1 MNNGSAPPTSGMVK
15 PKGLAG
21 GKVGVTLKSP
31 TSELVEVGFTSPWVS
46 RRGEANSAAE
56 RIEPNACA
64 HHPAHQN
71 EKKGQVLAFGD
82 SKLSQDAF
90 LALAPLK
97 AKGAAGSLSKDAVL
111 DLVVGSGS
119 KLGGSSPFN
128 IKVVEDS
135 AGALDGGK
143 LRDLDIT
150 CSLQATNIEVAKRVA
165 VGIRTEGSTAVLLI
179 AGTNKAKWAESAD
192 EAKAM
197 VSSLTAG
204 PGTAASA
211 PAVE

>member
-1 MNNGSAPPTSGMVK
+1 
-15 PKGLAG
+15 
-21 GKVGVTLKSP
+21 
-31 TSELVEVGFTSPWVS
+31 
-46 RRGEANSAAE
+46 
-56 RIEPNACA
+56 
-64 HHPAHQN
+64 
-71 EKKGQVLAFGD
+71 VLAFGD

-97 AKGAAGSLSKDAVL
+97 SKGAAGSLSKDAVL
-111 DLVVGSGS
+111 DLVFGSGS

-128 IKVVEDS
+128 IKVVDDT
-135 AGALDGGK
+135 AGTLDGGK
-143 LRDLDIT
+143 LRVLDIT

-204 PGTAASA
+204 PGTAASV
-211 PAVE
+211 PAAE